1 MRLFSPQN
9 PLSKPEFIALM
20 ATHFAMV
27 AFSVDSMLPALPTIA
42 AELTPGLHNIEQLIL
57 TAFVLGLG
65 LGTFVIGPISD
76 AMGRKPTIL
85 FGFALYGIGALLAM
99 IAPNFETLF
108 AARLLQGLGAAAPRI
123 VGLAVIRDLYAGRA
137 MAKIVSFVMMIFILI
152 PAVAPLLGSLIIPA
166 FGWRGIFGAFII
178 FAALNAVWLTLRQP
192 ETLPPKDRRPLNLR
206 LLMNGVVEVCTNK
219 RVMICTFAAALGF
232 GQLFATISSIQPIYD
247 ITFDRA
253 ASFPKWFALTA
264 LFSGS
269 GTILNAALVMRLG
282 MRRLVVWTFG
292 ALTLFTLAYLI
303 LLQTGLLSG
312 TPAFAAF
319 FIWTV
324 FLLFSNGLLFGNLN
338 ALALEPMGHMAG
350 LAASIIGGLST
361 VLAVMIAAPI
371 GLAFNAT
378 SLPLALGVLICS
390 LLGYLTVRTLIEE
403 A

>member
-42 AELTPGLHNIEQLIL
+42 AELTPGRLNIEQLTL

-123 VGLAVIRDLYAGRA
+123 VGLAVVRDLYSGRA
-137 MAKIVSFVMMIFILI
+137 MAKITSFVMMIFILI
-152 PAVAPLLGSLIIPA
+152 PAIAPLLGSLIIPH
-166 FGWRGIFGAFII
+166 FGWRGIFGAFIL
-178 FAALNAVWLTLRQP
+178 FAALNAIWLTLRQP
-192 ETLPPKDRRPLNLR
+192 ETLPPVERRPLNWQ
-206 LLMNGVVEVCTNK
+206 LLISGVREVCTNK
-219 RVMICTFAAALGF
+219 RVMTCTLATALGF
-232 GQLFATISSIQPIYD
+232 GQLFAVISSIQPIYD

-253 ASFPKWFALTA
+253 LSFPKWFALTA
-264 LFSGS
+264 LFSGT
-269 GTILNAALVMRLG
+269 GTILNATLVMRLG

-292 ALTLFTLAYLI
+292 ALSIATLGYLTMLQLDLA
-303 LLQTGLLSG
+303 SG

-319 FIWTV
+319 FLWTV
-324 FLLFSNGLLFGNLN
+324 LVLFSNGLIFGNLN

-361 VLAVMIAAPI
+361 VLAVAIAAPI
-371 GLAFNAT
+371 GLAFDGTA
-378 SLPLALGVLICS
+378 LPLGMGVLICS
-390 LLGYLTVRTLIEE
+390 IFGYFTVRTLIDE